1 MKYRLNLNLS
11 ELERLQEII
20 KDIKTTDK
28 YSNYYSELES
38 FNSLDEMIQN
48 PTEIKYSGAKGNA
61 VAKATET
68 RSKKAKAKIDN
79 AINILRIEDK
89 NITHYAIAN
98 IGNVSYSTVKKY
110 LTDDYII
117 SLNEVK

>member
-20 KDIKTTDK
+20 KDIKTSDK

-38 FNSLDEMIQN
+38 FNSLNEMIQN

-110 LTDDYII
+110 LTDDDII
-117 SLNEVK
+117 SLNEMK